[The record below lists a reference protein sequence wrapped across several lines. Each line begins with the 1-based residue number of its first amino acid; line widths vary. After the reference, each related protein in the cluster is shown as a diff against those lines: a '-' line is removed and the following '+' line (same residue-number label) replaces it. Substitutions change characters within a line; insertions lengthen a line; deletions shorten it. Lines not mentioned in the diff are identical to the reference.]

1 MAETYTFPTDFP
13 EPNIAST
20 SGAGDSYKDKLQ
32 DSTISVTSDANY
44 KKTRPRT
51 TRMVETWT
59 YAWVGVS
66 KADFDKLKNFFRQ
79 VGTYQQFAWTDWNTG
94 TAHVVRFIEALEWQE
109 NHPYGWQGI
118 LKFEEV

>member
-1 MAETYTFPTDFP
+1 MAEIYTFPTDFP
-13 EPNIAST
+13 EPNIASV

-51 TRMVETWT
+51 TRMIETWT
-59 YAWVGVS
+59 YAWVAVS
-66 KADFDKLKNFFRQ
+66 AADYAKLKSFFRQ
-79 VGTYQQFAWTDWNTG
+79 VGTFQQFEWTDWNSGET
-94 TAHVVRFIEALEWQE
+94 HVVRFADVLEWQE
-109 NHPYGWQGI
+109 NFPIGWQGA

>member
-13 EPNIAST
+13 EPNLAS
-20 SGAGDSYKDKLQ
+20 SSNAGDSYKDMLQ

-66 KADFDKLKNFFRQ
+66 KADFDKLKAFFRQ
-79 VGTYQQFAWTDWNTG
+79 VGTYQQFQWTDWNTG

-109 NHPYGWQGI
+109 NHPYGWQGV

>member
-13 EPNIAST
+13 EPNIASV

-66 KADFDKLKNFFRQ
+66 KADFDKLKNFFWQ
-79 VGTYQQFAWTDWNTG
+79 VGTYQQFQWTDWNTG

-109 NHPYGWQGI
+109 NHPYGWQGV

>member
-79 VGTYQQFAWTDWNTG
+79 VGTYQQFAWTDWNTD

-109 NHPYGWQGI
+109 NHPYGWQGV

>member
-13 EPNIAST
+13 EPNIASS

-59 YAWVGVS
+59 YAWVGVND
-66 KADFDKLKNFFRQ
+66 ADFAKLKAFFGQ
-79 VGTYQQFAWTDWNTG
+79 VGTFQQFAWRDWNTKKD
-94 TAHVVRFIEALEWQE
+94 HVVRFIEALEWQE
-109 NHPYGWQGI
+109 NYPYGWQGT

>member
-66 KADFDKLKNFFRQ
+66 KADFDKLKAFFWQ
-79 VGTYQQFAWTDWNTG
+79 VGTYQQFQWTDWNTG

-109 NHPYGWQGI
+109 NHPYGWQGV

>member
-13 EPNIAST
+13 EPNIAS
-20 SGAGDSYKDKLQ
+20 SSRAGDSYKDKLQ
-32 DSTISVTSDANY
+32 DSTISVTRDANY

-59 YAWVGVS
+59 YTWVGVND
-66 KADFDKLKNFFRQ
+66 ADFAKLQAFFRK
-79 VGTYQQFAWTDWNTG
+79 VGTFQQFAWRDWNTKKD
-94 TAHVVRFIEALEWQE
+94 HVVRFIEALEWQE
-109 NHPYGWQGI
+109 NYPYGWQGT

>member
-1 MAETYTFPTDFP
+1 MTETYTFPTDFP

-59 YAWVGVS
+59 YAWVGVND
-66 KADFDKLKNFFRQ
+66 ADFAKLKAFFGQ
-79 VGTYQQFAWTDWNTG
+79 VGTFQQFAWWDWSTKKD
-94 TAHVVRFIEALEWQE
+94 HVVRFIEALEWQE
-109 NHPYGWQGI
+109 NYPYGWQGT